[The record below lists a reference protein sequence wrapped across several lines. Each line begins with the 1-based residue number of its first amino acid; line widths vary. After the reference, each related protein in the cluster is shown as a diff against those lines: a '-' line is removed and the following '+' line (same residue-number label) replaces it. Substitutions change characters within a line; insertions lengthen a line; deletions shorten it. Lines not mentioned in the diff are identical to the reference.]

1 MERIFD
7 VKGNTMKLLITG
19 GLGHIGSYLIRN
31 LEIKSG
37 VEQITVVDS
46 LQTQRYASLF
56 MLPESPKIFFRD
68 IAVGSLTSKDISA
81 VGLPDCVIHL
91 AATTDASGTVG
102 QKDELFEN
110 NLGSTKHIIDIC
122 GDLGIP
128 LIFPSSTSVYG
139 SQSTLVDETCT
150 DLVPQSPYAESKH
163 LEEQA
168 MQLAT
173 TKGLKGVVLRL
184 GTIHGTS
191 SGMRFHTAV
200 NRFCYQAA
208 NGLPLTVWKTAL
220 HQLRPYLA
228 LEDASRAMA
237 HVINNQ
243 MYDGEIYNVV
253 TANHTVSQII
263 DAIEVETKKK
273 CKVEFVENQIMNQ
286 LSYEVSSQ
294 KFQKT
299 GFRFKGSLQRD
310 IADTMNLLSGIS
322 NG

>member
-1 MERIFD
+1 MNI
-7 VKGNTMKLLITG
+7 VLTG
-19 GLGHIGSYLIRN
+19 GLGHLGSYLNRHFCESISIDRIIVIDSLRTQRFVSLFN
-31 LEIKSG
+31 LEKVPHISFIEKTVKEIKPSEILKYG
-37 VEQITVVDS
+37 
-46 LQTQRYASLF
+46 
-56 MLPESPKIFFRD
+56 KI
-68 IAVGSLTSKDISA
+68 
-81 VGLPDCVIHL
+81 DCLIHL

-139 SQSTLVDETCT
+139 SQGTLVDETCT

-168 MQLAT
+168 LQLAA

-243 MYDGEIYNVV
+243 MYEGEIYNVV

>member
-1 MERIFD
+1 MNI
-7 VKGNTMKLLITG
+7 VITG
-19 GLGHIGSYLIRN
+19 GLGHIGSYLTRHFCESISVDR
-31 LEIKSG
+31 I
-37 VEQITVVDS
+37 IIVDS
-46 LQTQRYASLF
+46 LRTQRFVSLF
-56 MLPESPKIFFRD
+56 NLEKVPHISFIEETVKEIKPIEILKYGKI
-68 IAVGSLTSKDISA
+68 
-81 VGLPDCVIHL
+81 DCLIHL
-91 AATTDASGTVG
+91 AAITDASGTVG
-102 QKDELFEN
+102 QKDALFEN

-139 SQSTLVDETCT
+139 SQSTLVDETCN
-150 DLVPQSPYAESKH
+150 DLVPQSPYAESK
-163 LEEQA
+163 LFEEQA
-168 MQLAT
+168 MQLAAT
-173 TKGLKGVVLRL
+173 NGLKGVVLRL

-243 MYDGEIYNVV
+243 MYEGAIYNVV

-299 GFRFKGSLQRD
+299 GFRFKGTLQRD